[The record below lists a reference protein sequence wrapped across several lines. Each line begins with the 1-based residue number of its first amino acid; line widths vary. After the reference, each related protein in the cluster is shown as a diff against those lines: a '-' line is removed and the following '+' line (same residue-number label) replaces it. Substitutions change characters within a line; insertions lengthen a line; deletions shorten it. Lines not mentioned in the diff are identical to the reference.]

1 MACPSCHLSTPTITK
16 HVCGSFIRVT
26 QTCEHCEAVNVWDS
40 QPFINN
46 IPAGNILLSAS
57 ILFSGLLPEQTL
69 RIFQNFGCASIS
81 TRTFYEHQQK
91 YLLPAIF
98 RTWDQQQQALI
109 SILLSDDIPLVLGGD
124 GRAESPGHCAKF
136 GSYTMIELSHKVVFD
151 IQLVQVMK

>member
-81 TRTFYEHQQK
+81 TRTFMNINK
-91 YLLPAIF
+91 SIF
-98 RTWDQQQQALI
+98 F
-109 SILLSDDIPLVLGGD
+109 LLSSEHGTSNNKHSSQYYCLMTYHW
-124 GRAESPGHCAKF
+124 S
-136 GSYTMIELSHKVVFD
+136 
-151 IQLVQVMK
+151 